1 MADLRSIE
9 NEKSSLEVKGFNNY
23 KNDLTSGTG

>member
-9 NEKSSLEVKGFNNY
+9 NEKSSLEVKVFNNY